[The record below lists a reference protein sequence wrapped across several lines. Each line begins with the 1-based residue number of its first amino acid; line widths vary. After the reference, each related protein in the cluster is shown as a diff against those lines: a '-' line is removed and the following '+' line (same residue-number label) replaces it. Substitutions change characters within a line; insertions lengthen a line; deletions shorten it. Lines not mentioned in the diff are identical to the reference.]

1 MKKQNTKYID
11 NPTSRNKKKL
21 EKYKR
26 NVDSNLDK
34 SHKLHKDIKDYNS
47 KMRKTSSAARN
58 SGYNVS
64 KENSYIN
71 QAKDMYA
78 FAGSLGIPGVIGKK
92 YGGQTPSSVHGYKWK
107 VTKVKKKKK

>member
-1 MKKQNTKYID
+1 MQNILTIQQQE
-11 NPTSRNKKKL
+11 T
-21 EKYKR
+21 KR

-34 SHKLHKDIKDYNS
+34 SHKLHKDIKDYDS

-92 YGGQTPSSVHGYKWK
+92 YGGQTQWTTHGYKWK
-107 VTKVKKKKK
+107 VTKVKKRSR